1 MLKIVWAYLQH
12 FSKGGLLGGGIE
24 SFAREE
30 GPLSLSQHAPRK
42 KKESDLFCVC
52 FVAFRRVA
60 PHVNLSVE
68 DQEKRTTFEKHIL
81 FAEYVHECQNGLS
94 VVCTLIFLFC
104 FVASHRAL
112 FTMLARAIVTLA

>member
-42 KKESDLFCVC
+42 KRKVTSSA
-52 FVAFRRVA
+52 FV
-60 PHVNLSVE
+60 LS
-68 DQEKRTTFEKHIL
+68 R
-81 FAEYVHECQNGLS
+81 
-94 VVCTLIFLFC
+94 
-104 FVASHRAL
+104 FVASHR
-112 FTMLARAIVTLA
+112 TLT